1 MGEKKGIRPRKIPL
15 RQCTGCGERKE
26 KKELVRIIK
35 TPEDQIMI
43 DLTGKK
49 NGRGAYICNST
60 ECLRKARKRKS
71 LERSLKMVIP
81 DEIYEELEKEGFIYT
96 VPGKGCYVS
105 AKNTE
110 LIKEANLRKIEEY
123 MDEITKLAVSCNL
136 SRNELIEMLDFS
148 LEENRE

>member
-1 MGEKKGIRPRKIPL
+1 MGEKHSVRPRKVPL

-60 ECLRKARKRKS
+60 ECLRQARRRKS
-71 LERSLKMVIP
+71 LERSLKTVIP
-81 DEIYEELEKEGFIYT
+81 DEIYEELEKE
-96 VPGKGCYVS
+96 
-105 AKNTE
+105 
-110 LIKEANLRKIEEY
+110 
-123 MDEITKLAVSCNL
+123 MDNIAEG
-136 SRNELIEMLDFS
+136 
-148 LEENRE
+148 